1 MKKIIILAL
10 ALSLMTVMLL
20 AQTSEQNQ
28 NETNPARPGQ
38 SEQNHR
44 PGHNPNMNNH
54 QGNHP
59 MHMGMNHGMHLGQN
73 NGLGIWGRL
82 DLNRTQHAEIT
93 RMVERYRAG
102 QRAKGETMRELR
114 DELHQAMMNENFRR
128 ARTLNRRIN
137 NLRTEMS
144 EARLNHHE
152 RIMDQLSADQKAQLR
167 RIMQEMRERM
177 QNHRPNGM
185 GHEGMG
191 NGMDCQGMG
200 HGGMGQGNHNGQG
213 QHGNCTDCQSEQN

>member
-1 MKKIIILAL
+1 
-10 ALSLMTVMLL
+10 MTVILL

-28 NETNPARPGQ
+28 NETSPARPGQ
-38 SEQNHR
+38 TEQNHR
-44 PGHNPNMNNH
+44 PGHNHNMNHSQQNSPRP
-54 QGNHP
+54 P
-59 MHMGMNHGMHLGQN
+59 MHMGMDCDMQNGQN
-73 NGLGIWGRL
+73 DGMGIWSRL
-82 DLNRTQHAEIT
+82 DLNRAQHAEI
-93 RMVERYRAG
+93 RGMVERFRNE
-102 QRAKGETMRELR
+102 QRRNHEAIRTLRNELK
-114 DELHQAMMNENFRR
+114 DAMMNENFRR
-128 ARTLNRRIN
+128 ARNLNRRIN

-152 RIMDQLSADQKAQLR
+152 RIMNQLNREQKVQLR